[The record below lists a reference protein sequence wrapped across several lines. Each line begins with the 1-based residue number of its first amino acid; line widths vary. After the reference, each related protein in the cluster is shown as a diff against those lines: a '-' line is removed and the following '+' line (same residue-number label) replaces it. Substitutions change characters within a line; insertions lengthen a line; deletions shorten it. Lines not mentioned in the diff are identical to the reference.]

1 MSFRRIDESPAGLLP
16 LNRPPMPPLASLE
29 TAMTRPDTRP
39 DVLGGDWL
47 ARTLPLAAEG
57 GEEVVATLVHRDG
70 MPRSRRAVLYVHGY
84 CDYFFQTHLAER
96 WEALGFD
103 VYALDLRRYGRS
115 LRPWQIPNFC
125 TDLAVY
131 DEELDAAVAILWQE
145 LGYDRLAVMAHST
158 GGLVTAL
165 WADRRRGRGQIDAMV
180 MNSPWFDLAGGWL
193 LRGPVTAAIDVVGA
207 LSPTLVVSSLGPHYG
222 RSIHRSG
229 TGEWDYDL
237 NWKPIDGFPV
247 RAGWFRAI
255 RRGHAA
261 LAAGLAIDA
270 PVLVCCSTASGPNNR
285 WHDAITRTD
294 SVLDVAQIVA
304 RAPCL
309 GPMVTVER
317 IADGI
322 HDLSLSAEP
331 ARSRFFDTIAD
342 WIGGRLPPD

>member
-47 ARTLPLAAEG
+47 ARTLPLTAEG

-103 VYALDLRRYGRS
+103 VHALDLRRYGRS

-131 DEELDAAVAILWQE
+131 DEELDAAVAILRQE
-145 LGYDRLAVMAHST
+145 LGYDRLVVMAHST

-237 NWKPIDGFPV
+237 TWKPIDGFPV

-342 WIGGRLPPD
+342 WIGGRLPPN

>member
-1 MSFRRIDESPAGLLP
+1 MTEPTDPSLPLIDTGIPTAPRLSLVQKRPAMEAVVVGLL
-16 LNRPPMPPLASLE
+16 A
-29 TAMTRPDTRP
+29 
-39 DVLGGDWL
+39 
-47 ARTLPLAAEG
+47 
-57 GEEVVATLVHRDG
+57 
-70 MPRSRRAVLYVHGY
+70 
-84 CDYFFQTHLAER
+84 F
-96 WEALGFD
+96 ALG
-103 VYALDLRRYGRS
+103 LGIGELWKPSGTGTRS
-115 LRPWQIPNFC
+115 AAAPRV
-125 TDLAVY
+125 A
-131 DEELDAAVAILWQE
+131 DAGA
-145 LGYDRLAVMAHST
+145 
-158 GGLVTAL
+158 
-165 WADRRRGRGQIDAMV
+165 
-180 MNSPWFDLAGGWL
+180 P
-193 LRGPVTAAIDVVGA
+193 GPAAIDVVGA

-237 NWKPIDGFPV
+237 TWKPIDGFPV

-342 WIGGRLPPD
+342 WIGGRLPPN